1 MIRIKTYISNSLF
14 LLFAFFPIIPN
25 TVKGF
30 PVVMLFLGSL
40 FFNQKKK
47 INWNW
52 FLINSSIFFLYLL
65 SLTYTKNVSYGMSII
80 ETALTFLIIPLV
92 FFVIIPQVKI
102 SQQLRT
108 KFIILFIVS
117 TTIFSCLVLFCIIID
132 NKTDYYKNF
141 YSNKFRIIV
150 ENIPLIGQHP
160 IYASIY
166 LGISLIFITYL
177 FKRNQLSYKKR
188 KGLLLI
194 LLSLINIVLLVMLS
208 SKGVIFSLIILL
220 IMYLVQTIVR
230 EKKQK
235 QGLVFLSVLFIG
247 VLMLFTFNRRMNEM
261 IKFDTYTSL
270 NSNYSNSF
278 RVNIYN
284 CAINVFKRSPFLGY
298 GVGDAQDELNNC
310 YSYKDQLLLNN
321 KYNSHNQY
329 LDFAIKLGLLGL
341 ATFMVLL
348 IANYQ
353 YAKYSKDELFRY
365 IIIFY
370 CLNFFTENLLARQS
384 GLILFVFLIN
394 FFRINKQPSL
404 LR

>member
-1 MIRIKTYISNSLF
+1 MIRTKTYISNSLF
-14 LLFAFFPIIPN
+14 LFFALFPIIPN
-25 TVKGF
+25 MAKGL
-30 PVVMLFLGSL
+30 PVILLFLGSIFL
-40 FFNQKKK
+40 NQKKK

-52 FLINSSIFFLYLL
+52 FLINSSIFLLYIL
-65 SLTYTKNVSYGMSII
+65 SLSYTQNISYGMRII
-80 ETALTFLIIPLV
+80 ETALTFLIIPFV
-92 FFVIIPQVKI
+92 FFVLRPQIKI

-108 KFIILFIVS
+108 KFLVLFIVS
-117 TTIFSCLVLFCIIID
+117 TTIFSLFALLHIIID
-132 NKTDYYKNF
+132 NNTEYYKDF

-177 FKRNQLSYKKR
+177 FKRNLLSYKKR
-188 KGLLLI
+188 QKLFLI
-194 LLSLINIVLLVMLS
+194 FSGFINIVLLLMLS
-208 SKGVIFSLIILL
+208 SRGVIFSLIILL
-220 IMYLVQTIVR
+220 IFSLVKTIVR

-235 QGLVFLSVLFIG
+235 QGFVFLCLLFISIS
-247 VLMLFTFNRRMNEM
+247 MLFTFNRRINEM

-270 NSNYSNSF
+270 SSNYSNSF

-284 CAINVFKRSPFLGY
+284 CAINVFKRSPFWGY

-321 KYNSHNQY
+321 NYNSHNQY

-341 ATFMVLL
+341 TAFIVLL

-353 YAKYSKDELFRY
+353 YAKYSKNELFRY

-370 CLNFFTENLLARQS
+370 CLNFFTENILVRQS
-384 GLILFVFLIN
+384 GLILFIFFIH
-394 FFRINKQPSL
+394 FFRVNKQPIL
-404 LR
+404 IK